1 MSLPHLRSV
10 LLLTLLLVVLVAPG
24 QASYIAGKLD
34 FSGDGVI
41 VNNLGIDWLPQ
52 NLASATPPPS
62 STGDFRYQ
70 GPNHSG
76 SFFSPSLVAGLLL
89 GSIRDLPSGLG
100 SGPLGAN
107 SLNNFLAFNTAY
119 SPLLAG
125 ANFVLT
131 NLQQG
136 NIAPNNPIALT
147 QSGSTVFAGISGNG
161 YIFDNGNVSKFRVSF
176 TTQFNDTTIAEVIAA
191 GQTPAG
197 IAASWS
203 GSLTA
208 NTPEPASALL
218 CGSTLLGLGWII
230 RRRRRA

>member
-1 MSLPHLRSV
+1 MSLRHLRSV

-62 STGDFRYQ
+62 STGDVRYQ

-76 SFFSPSLVAGLLL
+76 SFASPGLVSGLLL

-100 SGPLGAN
+100 SGALGAN
-107 SLNNFLAFNTAY
+107 SLNNFLVFNY

-136 NIAPNNPIALT
+136 NIAPSNPITLT
-147 QSGSTVFAGISGNG
+147 QSGSTVFAGISGKG
-161 YIFDNGNVSKFRVSF
+161 YIFDNGNVSTFKVSF
-176 TTQFNDTTIAEVIAA
+176 TTQFNDTTIADVIAA

-203 GSLTA
+203 GSVNA

-230 RRRRRA
+230 RRRRSA